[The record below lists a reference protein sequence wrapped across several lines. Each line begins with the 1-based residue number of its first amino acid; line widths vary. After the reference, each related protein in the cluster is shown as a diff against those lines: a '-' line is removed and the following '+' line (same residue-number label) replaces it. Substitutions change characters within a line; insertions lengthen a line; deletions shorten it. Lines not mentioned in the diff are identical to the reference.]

1 MFFLREVGYHVT
13 RARGKTVLSFLMA
26 ASLLCSLVGYLG
38 SAYASRQT
46 LQQLGEAVPVTL
58 QVTNKNAS
66 HTTNLQIGEKQF
78 QGLFDLGIREVHCTE
93 VGWGVAPQ
101 ETFDPDKGQLGT
113 QMLGVSSGA
122 TLEQEGMYPTF
133 LSGWEESCLEGQE
146 ALCLLEETWAEE
158 HGLSQGGELTLS
170 CYTLAYK
177 PDGVFPQYVPVGEQ
191 VLEVAGTFQGSDPRG
206 DIAVPVRW
214 IWEAQRKAGAA
225 PMCDSFQATVADPLS
240 LNEFKGALLDL
251 GLGEVNVTSP
261 EKFYGN
267 AVIFYDQQY
276 IESAEQLLQNIA
288 TLETYLPAFALL
300 VAVLLIVGTF
310 YLVRSERRTM
320 AIAVSLGRPRWKC
333 GATYFVSSTLV
344 SLLGGAAAALSMGA
358 VTGLPWDQM
367 ARACGLFLGCVAVG
381 VTVGIALVLRFSV
394 LSMLSQKE

>member
-13 RARGKTVLSFLMA
+13 RAKGKTVLSFLMA

-66 HTTNLQIGEKQF
+66 HTTNLEIGEKQF
-78 QGLFDLGIREVHCTE
+78 QGLFDLGIREVHCTA

-113 QMLGVSSGA
+113 GMLGVSSGA

-206 DIAVPVRW
+206 
-214 IWEAQRKAGAA
+214 
-225 PMCDSFQATVADPLS
+225 
-240 LNEFKGALLDL
+240 
-251 GLGEVNVTSP
+251 TS
-261 EKFYGN
+261 
-267 AVIFYDQQY
+267 
-276 IESAEQLLQNIA
+276 
-288 TLETYLPAFALL
+288 
-300 VAVLLIVGTF
+300 
-310 YLVRSERRTM
+310 
-320 AIAVSLGRPRWKC
+320 
-333 GATYFVSSTLV
+333 
-344 SLLGGAAAALSMGA
+344 
-358 VTGLPWDQM
+358 
-367 ARACGLFLGCVAVG
+367 
-381 VTVGIALVLRFSV
+381 
-394 LSMLSQKE
+394 